1 MHTSLKN
8 TSETRFYFLKSQRKK
23 AQWVALCA
31 LCFVLVG
38 KLPLFGQLTQSP
50 YSRFGLGDLVSH
62 YHISQQGMGGMGVSW
77 ISQTQINL
85 QNPATLHYNRLTT
98 FDIGIGG
105 EYKELKDGNQVR
117 KTDFAANVQYLTL
130 AFPVIQQR
138 WSIALGFQPYSHINY
153 KTATKAL
160 IPQTPTFAE
169 YIYQGR
175 GGVSQLFLAQGFK
188 IIENLSLGIQANYN
202 FGATRYEM
210 QSILDD
216 PGNLY
221 IVELLERV
229 NYSDLHLKLG
239 LHYKFSLLP
248 KQKIVLNIGASY
260 EPENQ
265 LNTTTFQAFQRK
277 INSGAAIDTDTL
289 RQELRG
295 DLLVPEKIRGGI
307 SIQRGASD
315 AASLARPMAFAFG
328 VDYERQDWSKVENFA
343 LATKICIGGEITPNV
358 RSTNRF
364 SRSTYRLGFSTEKT
378 PYLIE
383 GTQIDNRYLSFGV
396 SLAAN
401 KGFSAL
407 NLSFVAGERGKGS
420 LIEERYLRFGV
431 GLNIT
436 DRWFVRPKIE

>member
-8 TSETRFYFLKSQRKK
+8 TSETHFYFFKSQRKK
-23 AQWVALCA
+23 AQRVALWT
-31 LCFVLVG
+31 LYFVLVG

-50 YSRFGLGDLVSH
+50 YSRFGLGDLVSN
-62 YHISQQGMGGMGVSW
+62 YHISQQGMGGMGISW

-98 FDIGIGG
+98 FDVGISG
-105 EYKELKDGNQVR
+105 EYKQLQDRNQVS

-130 AFPVIQQR
+130 AFPVVQQK
-138 WSIALGFQPYSHINY
+138 WSVALGFQPYSYVSY
-153 KTATKAL
+153 KTATTAL
-160 IPQTPTFAE
+160 LPQTPTFVK

-188 IIENLSLGIQANYN
+188 VVESLSLGVQLNYN

-210 QSILDD
+210 QSILDE
-216 PGNLY
+216 PENLY
-221 IVELLERV
+221 IVELLKRV
-229 NYSDLHLKLG
+229 NYSDLNLKLG

-260 EPENQ
+260 ESENQ
-265 LNTTTFQAFQRK
+265 LKTNTFEAFQRK
-277 INSGAAIDTDTL
+277 INSGATIDTDTL
-289 RQELRG
+289 RQELKG
-295 DLLVPEKIRGGI
+295 AILVPQKIRGGL
-307 SIQRGASD
+307 SIQRGTSD
-315 AASLARPMAFAFG
+315 AASLARPLAFAFG

-343 LATKICIGGEITPNV
+343 LATKICVGGEVTPNV

-364 SRSTYRLGFSTEKT
+364 WRSTYRLGFGTEKT
-378 PYLIE
+378 PYVIE
-383 GTQIDNRYLSFGV
+383 GIQIENLYIAFGV

-407 NLSFVAGERGKGS
+407 NLSLMAGERGKGS
-420 LIEERYLRFGV
+420 LIEERYIRFGV